1 MRRSNGR
8 RALDDV
14 LQKIRASL
22 SRKTVEEKTMKAVFC
37 VALTLGVMAGVA
49 AHAVERSQ
57 RSDTSSPRLTVIGC
71 IQRSTPSPAATTATT
86 ALPEGATK
94 YVLSNITLA
103 ADPATAAAPAAS
115 AIAEA
120 VKMYRLDDAADS
132 QLAPHVGDRVE
143 VVGTLSASPS
153 VPRGTSGTTES
164 ADEPAANKAPILK
177 VESVRTIATASPMCG
192 R

>member
-1 MRRSNGR
+1 
-8 RALDDV
+8 
-14 LQKIRASL
+14 
-22 SRKTVEEKTMKAVFC
+22 MKAVFC
-37 VALTLGVMAGVA
+37 VALTLAIMAGVA

-57 RSDTSSPRLTVIGC
+57 RSDMPSPRLTVIGC
-71 IQRSTPSPAATTATT
+71 IQRSAPSPAATTGTT

-132 QLAPHVGDRVE
+132 RLAPHVGDRVE
-143 VVGTLSASPS
+143 VAGTLAASAS
-153 VPRGTSGTTES
+153 VPRGTAGTTES
-164 ADEPAANKAPILK
+164 AEEQAMNKAPILK
-177 VESVRTIATASPMCG
+177 VDSVRTIAAASPMCAE
-192 R
+192 RR

>member
-1 MRRSNGR
+1 
-8 RALDDV
+8 
-14 LQKIRASL
+14 
-22 SRKTVEEKTMKAVFC
+22 MKAVFC
-37 VALTLGVMAGVA
+37 VALTLGITAGVA

-57 RSDTSSPRLTVIGC
+57 RSDTPSPRLTVIGC
-71 IQRSTPSPAATTATT
+71 IQRSEPSPAATTGTT

-132 QLAPHVGDRVE
+132 RLAPHVGDRVE
-143 VVGTLSASPS
+143 VVGTLAASAPG
-153 VPRGTSGTTES
+153 PRGTSGTTES
-164 ADEPAANKAPILK
+164 RDEQAMNKAPILK
-177 VESVRTIATASPMCG
+177 VESVRTIATASPMCVD
-192 R
+192 RR

>member
-1 MRRSNGR
+1 M
-8 RALDDV
+8 
-14 LQKIRASL
+14 
-22 SRKTVEEKTMKAVFC
+22 KTAFC
-37 VALTLGVMAGVA
+37 VALTIGIMAGVA
-49 AHAVERSQ
+49 AHAVERPQ
-57 RSDTSSPRLTVIGC
+57 RSENASARLTVIGC
-71 IQRSTPSPAATTATT
+71 IQRSAPSPAATTGTT

-103 ADPATAAAPAAS
+103 ADPPTAAAPGAA

-132 QLAPHVGDRVE
+132 RLAPHVGDRVE
-143 VVGTLSASPS
+143 VIGTLTAGAT

-164 ADEPAANKAPILK
+164 ADGPAANTAPTLQ
-177 VESVRTIATASPMCG
+177 VESVRTIAAASPMCADK